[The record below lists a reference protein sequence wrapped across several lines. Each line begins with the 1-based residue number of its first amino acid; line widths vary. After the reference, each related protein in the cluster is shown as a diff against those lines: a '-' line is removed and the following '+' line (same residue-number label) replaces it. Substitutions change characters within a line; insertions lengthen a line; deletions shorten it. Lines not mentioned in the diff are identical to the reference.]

1 MKKIKIS
8 RKHLELSVICAL
20 ICAIFVS
27 VAQFDAACED
37 MRSNVLRLHIIANSD
52 SKADQNLKLR
62 VRDAILECSSELF
75 SENTDLKSATETAQ
89 ASIPY
94 YNKIANE
101 VIEKNGFSYKA
112 SARIGE
118 SYFETRE
125 YKNFTLPAGNYESLI
140 INLGEA
146 KGKNWWCVVFPAV
159 CIPTADGKLS
169 DTVGETATKIA
180 ENPKKYVMKFKFI
193 EIYED
198 LKKILKKEKNA

>member
-1 MKKIKIS
+1 MKKFRIS

-20 ICAIFVS
+20 VCAMFVS
-27 VAQFDAACED
+27 FAHFDAACED

-52 SKADQNLKLR
+52 SKADQDLKLK

-75 SENTDLKSATETAQ
+75 DGNTDLKSAIQNAQ

-94 YNKIANE
+94 FNKIANE
-101 VIEKNGFSYKA
+101 VIAENGFSYEA
-112 SARIGE
+112 SAEIGE

-125 YKNFTLPAGNYESLI
+125 YENFTLPAGKYDSLI
-140 INLGEA
+140 IKLGEA

-159 CIPTADGKLS
+159 CIPTADGELS
-169 DTVGETATKIA
+169 DTMGETATKIA

-198 LKKILKKEKNA
+198 LKKILKN

>member
-1 MKKIKIS
+1 MKKFIIS
-8 RKHLELSVICAL
+8 KKRLELSVICAL
-20 ICAIFVS
+20 ICAMFVS
-27 VAQFDAACED
+27 FAHFDAACED

-52 SKADQNLKLR
+52 SKADQDLKLK
-62 VRDAILECSSELF
+62 VRDAILECSSDLF
-75 SENTDLKSATETAQ
+75 SGNTDLISATKTAH

-94 YNKIANE
+94 FNEIANN
-101 VIEKNGFSYKA
+101 VIKENGFSYEA
-112 SARIGE
+112 SAEIGE

-125 YKNFTLPAGNYESLI
+125 YEDFTLPAGDYESLI
-140 INLGEA
+140 IKLGND

-169 DTVGETATKIA
+169 DTIGETATKIA

-198 LKKILKKEKNA
+198 LKKILKN